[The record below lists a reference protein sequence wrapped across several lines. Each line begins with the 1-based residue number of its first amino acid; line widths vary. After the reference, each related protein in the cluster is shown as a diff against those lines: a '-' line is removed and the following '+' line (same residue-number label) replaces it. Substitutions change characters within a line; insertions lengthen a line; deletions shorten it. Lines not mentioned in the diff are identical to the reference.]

1 MGSEQ
6 TGSGSSK
13 DGFLEPTY
21 FPAGAA
27 KSRYASRI
35 INVERRSRA
44 NTVFQVDDN
53 IFPTNL
59 PRPSHWSVAWSDLM
73 MTMFVLFLS
82 MYVYQAA
89 NEEFLH
95 QGKPEVLGGDT
106 TEALQTV
113 DSSGASFPF
122 APIHPGLPLVTG
134 GTIKKVEKVEI
145 DTIDPEGAYPVEETA
160 PPAIDDIEPVE
171 DIPAPLSAKNEVV
184 EPDKI
189 ALIVAIEKEIGAQVT
204 APVTPSP
211 SEDVLQPRPI
221 VLEDPSPPVTDNF
234 QEIYTL
240 SKGALAKNHLDKFAA
255 IDIVP
260 DKTMRIILT
269 GDLLFDLGEA
279 ELSGDARN
287 SLQKITSVMR
297 HTPYMINIV
306 GHTDNVPMRSSNF
319 KSNWDLSL
327 ARASTVARFLIDD
340 TGMDPNQFVVSGYS
354 SYRPIAPNT
363 TADNRAKNRRVEI
376 IISKR
381 LPNPLPATTENLN

>member
-6 TGSGSSK
+6 TESGSSK
-13 DGFLEPTY
+13 DGFLEPAY

-27 KSRYASRI
+27 KSRDGSRI

-53 IFPTNL
+53 LFPSNL

-82 MYVYQAA
+82 MYVYQVA

-122 APIHPGLPLVTG
+122 APIHPGLPLVTE

-145 DTIDPEGAYPVEETA
+145 DTIDPEGAYPVEKTP
-160 PPAIDDIEPVE
+160 PPAIDAIEPVE
-171 DIPAPLSAKNEVV
+171 DTVEQLPGKNEVV
-184 EPDKI
+184 EPEKI
-189 ALIVAIEKEIGAQVT
+189 TLIVDIEKEIETQVIS
-204 APVTPSP
+204 PVTPAP
-211 SEDVLQPRPI
+211 SEEVLQPRPI
-221 VLEDPSPPVTDNF
+221 VLEDPSPPVANQF

-240 SKGALAKNHLDKFAA
+240 SKGALASNHLDKFAA

-279 ELSGDARN
+279 ELSGDARD
-287 SLQKITSVMR
+287 SLQKITSVIR

-363 TADNRAKNRRVEI
+363 TAVNRAKNRRVEI

-381 LPNPLPATTENLN
+381 LPNPLPATVENLN